1 MEGMLRSGDKS
12 IAVVRIATGIIFL
25 FFAEYKI
32 AGPEFAHGGFEGWI
46 HEFVD
51 QGMAVGFFKVVLVK
65 FALVHPVFCA
75 ELVAWGELAIGL
87 SLVPLQDG
95 QGTSR
100 MNPANFSRLES
111 DSASA
116 CRRST

>member
-1 MEGMLRSGDKS
+1 VTARE
-12 IAVVRIATGIIFL
+12 
-25 FFAEYKI
+25 
-32 AGPEFAHGGFEGWI
+32 
-46 HEFVD
+46 
-51 QGMAVGFFKVVLVK
+51 
-65 FALVHPVFCA
+65 
-75 ELVAWGELAIGL
+75 IGL